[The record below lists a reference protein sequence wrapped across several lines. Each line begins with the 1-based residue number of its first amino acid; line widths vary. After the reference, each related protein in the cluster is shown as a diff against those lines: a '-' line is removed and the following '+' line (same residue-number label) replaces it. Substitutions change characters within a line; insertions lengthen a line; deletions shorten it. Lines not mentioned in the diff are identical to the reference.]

1 MLSDEVIEK
10 VVERL
15 VRRIEIGNEYV
26 LKKIGESVKK
36 IGTLTPSKAQ
46 ELVQILKYG
55 GDYDKI
61 TKKLAE
67 ITKLNVKDIKKIFE
81 EVAKNDYNF
90 AKQFYKYRNKKY
102 IPFDENVA
110 LRRQVDALANLTA
123 KEYMNFARSEML
135 GLGIK
140 DKNGNI
146 EFKGLKKAYN
156 ELLDEAVLNVGQG
169 KETFDSAMYRQ
180 LKQIGTGLK
189 VIYKDG
195 RAVRLDSVVRMHLK
209 NALRELHN
217 ETQEMFGNEFDADG
231 VEISVHLN
239 PAPDH
244 ELVQGRQFSKEQFNK
259 FQNDEDAVSYDGID
273 FPAEFEGH
281 DRRSISQYNCYHYTF
296 AIVLGVNKPQYSN
309 EELQQII
316 KDNEKGFDFDG
327 KHYTMYEGT
336 QLQRKIETEIRKAK
350 DSQILGRASG
360 NENLIR
366 ESQERITQLTTKYKE
381 LSEVSK
387 LPTKANRMRVSGYH
401 RVKTN
406 YIPKDKNIDISD
418 RLSKY
423 NITVSEDLFN
433 KDIDKELVNR
443 SLNQVENLVNK
454 YPVLKEKIKKDGL
467 NIGTDY
473 FYFAGETS
481 ETGTEITLS
490 EGLFKNKKGLLS
502 TIKEGQDDNWSIKV
516 YKENYDIYTITHE
529 MGHILEDAIMGE
541 KVKIKNNIDLSNLI
555 NKEEFGRWKLGK
567 YKQQE
572 DEFIFND
579 IFEAIDEKEN
589 MGVWKLRDK
598 YISDYGK
605 STIYYEWFAELFTK
619 LELGEEDNA
628 TKELKKYLEGEL
640 WKK

>member
-36 IGTLTPSKAQ
+36 IGTLKPSKAQ

-102 IPFDENVA
+102 IPFDENIA
-110 LRRQVDALANLTA
+110 LKQQVDALGNLTA

-156 ELLDEAVLNVGQG
+156 ELLDEAILNVGQG

-189 VIYKDG
+189 VIYKDE
-195 RAVRLDSVVRMHLK
+195 RTMRLDSAMRMHMK

-217 ETQEMFGNEFDADG
+217 KTQEMFGKEFDSDG

-244 ELVQGRQFSKEQFNK
+244 ELVQGRQFSKEQFNN
-259 FQNDEDAVSYDGID
+259 FQNDKDAVSYDGIS

-281 DRRSISQYNCYHYTF
+281 DRRSISQHNCYHDIF
-296 AIVLGVNKPQYSN
+296 AIILGVNRPQYSN

-316 KDNEKGFDFDG
+316 DNNNKGFELDG
-327 KHYTMYEGT
+327 KHYTNYEGT
-336 QLQRKIETEIRKAK
+336 QLQRKLERVIREQKE
-350 DSQILGRASG
+350 SQILGRASD
-360 NENLIR
+360 NEKLIY
-366 ESQERITQLTTKYKE
+366 ESQKKITQLTSKYRE
-381 LSEVSK
+381 LSKVSG
-387 LPTKANRMRVSGYH
+387 LPTSDRRLRVSDYH
-401 RVKTN
+401 RV
-406 YIPKDKNIDISD
+406 
-418 RLSKY
+418 
-423 NITVSEDLFN
+423 
-433 KDIDKELVNR
+433 
-443 SLNQVENLVNK
+443 
-454 YPVLKEKIKKDGL
+454 
-467 NIGTDY
+467 
-473 FYFAGETS
+473 
-481 ETGTEITLS
+481 
-490 EGLFKNKKGLLS
+490 
-502 TIKEGQDDNWSIKV
+502 
-516 YKENYDIYTITHE
+516 
-529 MGHILEDAIMGE
+529 
-541 KVKIKNNIDLSNLI
+541 
-555 NKEEFGRWKLGK
+555 
-567 YKQQE
+567 
-572 DEFIFND
+572 
-579 IFEAIDEKEN
+579 
-589 MGVWKLRDK
+589 
-598 YISDYGK
+598 
-605 STIYYEWFAELFTK
+605 
-619 LELGEEDNA
+619 A
-628 TKELKKYLEGEL
+628 TKK
-640 WKK
+640 